1 MAKQK
6 KEEEVVTLDSLEK
19 KYGFGKPVLEG
30 KRIVPTGSLALNEA
44 MYIGGTV
51 VGKIIELFGAESSGK
66 STLTLYQMREYQ
78 KAFPDRKVALLDYEN
93 SYDKNYARVIG
104 VNVDDLLVYQ
114 PDTMEQGYDLIID
127 LVKNKFVSCVVVDSQ
142 TAATPKAVLEGEM
155 EDSTIGLQA
164 RLNSKFC
171 LKIKGLLNSNDVTL
185 FFISQLRDMIGVSYG
200 DPSVT
205 TGGKAIKFY
214 SDIRWKVRKSV
225 DKDNEMNKTIVEV
238 VKSKVGKPFGV
249 AELGILWGVGIDRLG
264 EIITYGTRFG
274 FIEKTGA
281 WLNVADTK
289 FHGESNLREFLSDND
304 GLTDELETKINEK
317 IYGTGISECEN
328 QEVDGE

>member
-6 KEEEVVTLDSLEK
+6 TDKEEVTLESLEK
-19 KYGFGKPVLEG
+19 KYGFGKPIFE
-30 KRIVPTGSLALNEA
+30 KKQIVSTGSLALNEA

-51 VGKIIELFGAESSGK
+51 TGKMIELFGMESSGK

-93 SYDKNYARVIG
+93 SYDENYARTIG
-104 VNVDDLLVYQ
+104 IDTDGLLVYQ

-127 LVKNKFVSCVVVDSQ
+127 LVKNKFVSCVVIDSQ

-155 EDSTIGLQA
+155 QDSTIGLQA

-171 LKIKGLLNSNDVTL
+171 LKIKGLLNTNNVTL
-185 FFISQLRDMIGVSYG
+185 FFISQLRDSIGVSYG

-225 DKDNEMNKTIVEV
+225 DKENEMNKTIVEV
-238 VKSKVGKPFGV
+238 VKSKVGKPFGT
-249 AELGILWGVGIDRLG
+249 AELGILWGVGFDRLG
-264 EIITYGTRFG
+264 EIISYGIRFG

-289 FHGESNLREFLSDND
+289 FHGEAQLKDFLSDND
-304 GLTDELETKINEK
+304 GLADELETKINEK
-317 IYGTGISECEN
+317 IYGTGISESEN